1 MNFKCRLDDKKNIM
15 SNMKHGLETGK
26 LLLADP
32 FMMDSNF
39 KRAVILLCDCHHEG
53 SLGFIVNKPMDIKV
67 NELLEDFPE
76 EDMNLYFGGPV
87 AHDTIHFIH
96 RKGDLVENSVEI
108 DQGIYWGGDF
118 DKVKFLLKNEVMTSQ
133 DIRFFIG
140 YAGWSPGQL
149 EEELA
154 YKSWVLANMDK
165 NYLFSGKNKELWS
178 QVMNNKGGHFEVIAN
193 ISDFSNLN

>member
-1 MNFKCRLDDKKNIM
+1 MP
-15 SNMKHGLETGK
+15 NMKYGLKTGK

-32 FMMDSNF
+32 FMIDSNF
-39 KRAVILLCDCHHEG
+39 KRAVILLCDCHDEG
-53 SLGFIVNKPMDIKV
+53 SLGFIVNKPMEIKV
-67 NELLEDFPE
+67 NELLDNFPE
-76 EDMNLYFGGPV
+76 KEMHLYFGGPV

-108 DQGIYWGGDF
+108 DNGIFWGGDF
-118 DKVKFLLKNEVMTSQ
+118 DKVKFLLNNDIITSH

-165 NYLFSGKNKELWS
+165 NYVFAGKKKDLWS
-178 QVMNNKGGHFEVIAN
+178 MVMNNKGGHYEVIAN

>member
-1 MNFKCRLDDKKNIM
+1 MEK
-15 SNMKHGLETGK
+15 GLENGK

-32 FMMDSNF
+32 FMMDPNF
-39 KRAVILLCDCHHEG
+39 KRAVILLCDCHFEG
-53 SLGFIVNKPMDIKV
+53 ALGFIVNKPMDVKV
-67 NELLEDFPE
+67 TELLEDFPE
-76 EDMNLYFGGPV
+76 KNMKLYFGGPV

-96 RKGDLVENSVEI
+96 RKGDIVDNSVEI
-108 DQGIYWGGDF
+108 DKGIYWGGDYS
-118 DKVKFLLKNEVMTSQ
+118 KVKVLMANKVITAK

-178 QVMNNKGGHFEVIAN
+178 RVMNNMGGHYEVIAN
-193 ISDFSNLN
+193 ISEFSNLN